1 MPQALYLRYKKTHA
15 FYDFLYICTMN
26 YKNRIQHFIEE
37 RNLFAMNDKV
47 LVALSGGADS
57 VALLRVLTDLGY
69 LCECAHCNFHLRGE
83 ESNRDEWFVRSLCQ
97 ELQIP
102 LHVKHFE
109 TESYAKEKQVS
120 IEMAARELRYE
131 WFEELRKET
140 KADVIAVAHHRD
152 DSVETFLLN
161 LIRGTGINGL
171 KGIQAKNGHIVR
183 PLLETSREDIQDY
196 LDYLQQDYVTD
207 STNLQDEY
215 MRNKI
220 RLNLL
225 PMMKDMNPSIMES
238 IQDTAQK
245 LAEAAN
251 IYNQNRKDILETSI
265 QISEEGYILPI
276 QTVLEDSAPLSLL
289 HEWLGKYQFN
299 SSQIKDIHQC
309 LKQEQS
315 GKRFISNDWEVL
327 RDREQLILRHKQV
340 EENIPEISIE
350 TVGIN
355 NDFILIKDKHIACLD
370 ADKVVLPLEI
380 RKWKKGDKFVP
391 FGMKGQKKVSDY
403 LTDKKF
409 SLFQKEKQYV
419 ACSEGKIVWLVG
431 ERTDDRFKITEKT
444 ERALILKNKG

>member
-1 MPQALYLRYKKTHA
+1 
-15 FYDFLYICTMN
+15 MN
-26 YKNRIQHFIEE
+26 YKNRIQHYIET
-37 RNLFAMNDKV
+37 RNLFAMKDKV

-57 VALLRVLTDLGY
+57 VALLRVLTELGY

-83 ESNRDEWFVRSLCQ
+83 ESNRDERFVRSLCL
-97 ELQIP
+97 ELQVP

-109 TESYAKEKQVS
+109 TESYAKEKHIS

-131 WFEELRKET
+131 WFEDLRKET
-140 KADVIAVAHHRD
+140 KTDVIAVAHHRD

-245 LAEAAN
+245 LSEAAN
-251 IYNQNRKDILETSI
+251 IYNQNRKEILETSV
-265 QISEEGYILPI
+265 QIKNKEHILPI
-276 QTVLEDSAPLSLL
+276 QTILVDSAPLSLL
-289 HEWLGKYQFN
+289 HEWLGKYRFN
-299 SSQIKDIHQC
+299 FSQIKDIYQC
-309 LKQEQS
+309 LKQKQS
-315 GKRFISNDWEVL
+315 GKRFISNEWELL
-327 RDREQLILRHKQV
+327 RDREYLILRHSQ
-340 EENIPEISIE
+340 EEANVPEISSETIE
-350 TVGIN
+350 IN
-355 NDFILIKDKHIACLD
+355 NDFVLVKDKHIACLD
-370 ADKVVLPLEI
+370 ADKVTLPLEI

-391 FGMKGQKKVSDY
+391 FGMKGKKNVSDY

-409 SLFQKEKQYV
+409 SLFQKDNQYV
-419 ACSEGKIVWLVG
+419 ACSKGEIIWLVG

-444 ERALILKNKG
+444 QRALILKIQE